1 MKLRLPTLPVRVV
14 RTRELDELREQAD
27 RTLAATVHCAAALFS
42 LQTVH
47 ADRAQVI
54 DRLDEVADDLQIH
67 VLRRARAVQLLQ
79 EIDPTGLPE
88 TAAAQIL
95 TAREALIRGGEEVTA

>member
-1 MKLRLPTLPVRVV
+1 MKLRLPTLPVRIV
-14 RTRELDELREQAD
+14 RTCELNELREQAEC
-27 RTLAATVHCAAALFS
+27 TLAATVNCAAALFS

-79 EIDPTGLPE
+79 EIDSTGLPE
-88 TAAAQIL
+88 AAAAQIL
-95 TAREALIRGGEEVTA
+95 TAREALIQGGEEVTA

>member
-1 MKLRLPTLPVRVV
+1 MKLRFPVRVV

-27 RTLAATVHCAAALFS
+27 RTLAATVHCAAALFA

-47 ADRAQVI
+47 GDRAQTL
-54 DRLDEVADDLQIH
+54 RHLDLVVDDLQVHI
-67 VLRRARAVQLLQ
+67 LRRARAAQLLQ

-88 TAAAQIL
+88 AAAAQIL